1 MGPGVTASAG
11 HFFRTV
17 ETDVLVVGGGLA
29 ALRAAI
35 SARPAGARVLVE
47 EHRLYPAA
55 LRKVLQ

>member
-1 MGPGVTASAG
+1 MGAGVTTSAG

-35 SARPAGARVLVE
+35 SARQAGARVLVAVK
-47 EHRLYPAA
+47 RLFG
-55 LRKVLQ
+55 RSGSSR